1 MRSRRRGCS
10 PQQEADP
17 GDDEDQGDPRRP
29 ASAAGLDGPVPRMG
43 RARLSV
49 PETGALVI
57 VLAALFIYFS
67 IASPFFLNNENLINI
82 LQNVAV
88 VGIIA
93 CPATL
98 LLISGQFDLSVG
110 SGVGFAGML
119 MAVAALAPGTG
130 GVDLPL
136 AMNMTVPS
144 AFVIAVLGTMMIGIN
159 GFFVTVV
166 GINALITTLGTLAVF
181 RGLTKVLGDGQT
193 IRIEGFGA
201 LGVERVFGIPLPVY
215 IFAACVVVF
224 WLVLRYTVYG
234 RSLYAIGASPSAA
247 RLAGIRTKRVIF
259 IAFLLSSAGRPR
271 RPHPPL
277 PGGGRL
283 GQQRVGDRAVRDDGG
298 RPRRREPVRRPW
310 RSRRHGP
317 GGAHRRGPGQ
327 RPHPAQRAVVLDR
340 GGGAP
345 AAGCRDRRSR
355 ARATDARRRLAG
367 RADRP
372 GRHGGTHLTVDRQR
386 VDR

>member
-1 MRSRRRGCS
+1 MTSQD
-10 PQQEADP
+10 PQPAP
-17 GDDEDQGDPRRP
+17 AA
-29 ASAAGLDGPVPRMG
+29 ASATPVASGAAAVATRPG
-43 RARLSV
+43 RGLSV
-49 PETGALVI
+49 PETGALLF

-67 IASPFFLNNENLINI
+67 IASPFFLNSENIINI

-98 LLISGQFDLSVG
+98 LLIAGQFDLSVG

-144 AFVIAVLGTMMIGIN
+144 AFVIAVLGTLVIGLLN

-166 GINALITTLGTLAVF
+166 GINALITTLGTLAIF

-193 IRIEGFGA
+193 IRIEGFGE
-201 LGVERVFGIPLPVY
+201 LGVLRLAGIPLPVY

-259 IAFLLSSAGRPR
+259 IAFLLSSLCVALAG
-271 RPHPPL
+271 L
-277 PGGGRL
+277 IRL
-283 GQQRVGDRAVRDDGG
+283 SQVA
-298 RPRRREPVRRPW
+298 
-310 RSRRHGP
+310 
-317 GGAHRRGPGQ
+317 GASVNSGLGIELSVIT
-327 RPHPAQRAVVLDR
+327 AVVLGGASLSGGR
-340 GGGAP
+340 GG
-345 AAGCRDRRSR
+345 
-355 ARATDARRRLAG
+355 L
-367 RADRP
+367 
-372 GRHGGTHLTVDRQR
+372 GGTVLAVLIVGVLANGLIQLNVPSFWIEVAGGLLLLGAVTVDRIR
-386 VDR
+386 VRLTKADV

>member
-1 MRSRRRGCS
+1 MTS
-10 PQQEADP
+10 
-17 GDDEDQGDPRRP
+17 EDQGTTPGP
-29 ASAAGLDGPVPRMG
+29 AAATAGTGEAAIAIPTTRG
-43 RARLSV
+43 KGLSV
-49 PETGALVI
+49 PETGALLL

-67 IASPFFLNNENLINI
+67 IASPFFLNSENLINI

-98 LLISGQFDLSVG
+98 LLIAGQFDLSVG

-144 AFVIAVLGTMMIGIN
+144 AFVIAVLGTLVIGVLN

-166 GINALITTLGTLAVF
+166 GINALITTLGTLAIF

-193 IRIEGFGA
+193 IRIEGFGE
-201 LGVERVFGIPLPVY
+201 LGVERIAGIPLPVY
-215 IFAACVVVF
+215 IFAACVLVF

-259 IAFLLSSAGRPR
+259 IAFLLSALCVALAG
-271 RPHPPL
+271 L
-277 PGGGRL
+277 IRL
-283 GQQRVGDRAVRDDGG
+283 SQVA
-298 RPRRREPVRRPW
+298 
-310 RSRRHGP
+310 
-317 GGAHRRGPGQ
+317 GASVNSGLGIELSVIT
-327 RPHPAQRAVVLDR
+327 AVVLGGASLSGGR
-340 GGGAP
+340 GG
-345 AAGCRDRRSR
+345 
-355 ARATDARRRLAG
+355 L
-367 RADRP
+367 
-372 GRHGGTHLTVDRQR
+372 GGTVLAVLIVGVLANGLIQLNVPSFWIEVAGGLLLLGAVTVDRIR
-386 VDR
+386 VRLTRADV

>member
-1 MRSRRRGCS
+1 MTS
-10 PQQEADP
+10 QEPTPA
-17 GDDEDQGDPRRP
+17 P
-29 ASAAGLDGPVPRMG
+29 ASAPTASVEAAAPVSRRG
-43 RARLSV
+43 RGLSV
-49 PETGALVI
+49 PETAALLI

-67 IASPFFLNNENLINI
+67 IASPFFLNSENLINI

-98 LLISGQFDLSVG
+98 LLIAGQFDLSVG

-130 GVDLPL
+130 GVELPF

-144 AFVIAVLGTMMIGIN
+144 AFIIAVIGTLMIGVIN

-166 GINALITTLGTLAVF
+166 GINALITTLGTLAIF

-193 IRIEGFGA
+193 IRIEGFGE
-201 LGVERVFGIPLPVY
+201 LGVLRLAGIPLPVY

-259 IAFLLSSAGRPR
+259 IAFLLSSLCVALAG
-271 RPHPPL
+271 L
-277 PGGGRL
+277 IRL
-283 GQQRVGDRAVRDDGG
+283 SQVA
-298 RPRRREPVRRPW
+298 
-310 RSRRHGP
+310 
-317 GGAHRRGPGQ
+317 GASVNSGLGIELSVIT
-327 RPHPAQRAVVLDR
+327 AVVLGGASLSGGR
-340 GGGAP
+340 GG
-345 AAGCRDRRSR
+345 
-355 ARATDARRRLAG
+355 L
-367 RADRP
+367 
-372 GRHGGTHLTVDRQR
+372 GGTVLAVLIVGVLANGLIQLNVPSFWIEVAGGLLLLGAVTVDRVR
-386 VDR
+386 VRLTRADN